1 MKTPLSKT
9 NHLNEPV
16 FTSPAPRLRTIAC
29 VALAFTGLA
38 MASTGGW
45 TGAERHS
52 IASGVTYVDDSSR
65 SIHQETDFKAS
76 PQRIYEVL
84 LDSKQFGE
92 FTGLPAKISHDAGGS
107 FSLFDGYITGRN
119 VELLPNRR
127 IVQAW
132 RAGSWDEG
140 VYSIIRFELKPQGSG
155 THLIMDH
162 EGFPPGARES
172 LNSGWKERYWD
183 PLRKYL
189 D

>member
-140 VYSIIRFELKPQGSG
+140 VYSIVRFELKPQGSG
-155 THLIMDH
+155 AHLIMDH
-162 EGFPPGARES
+162 DGFPEGAKEH
-172 LNSGWKERYWD
+172 LDSGWKERYWD

>member
-1 MKTPLSKT
+1 VPETKNSRRL
-9 NHLNEPV
+9 V
-16 FTSPAPRLRTIAC
+16 FTSLSARLRMVVC
-29 VALAFTGLA
+29 VALAFAGLA

-45 TGAERHS
+45 PPAKAHS
-52 IASGVTYVDDSSR
+52 IASGATYADDSPR

-76 PQRIYEVL
+76 PQRIYEAL

-92 FTGLPAKISHDAGGS
+92 FTGLPARISHDAGGA

-119 VELLPNRR
+119 IELLPNRR

-140 VYSIIRFELKPQGSG
+140 VYSIVRFELKPLESG

-162 EGFPPGARES
+162 DGFPAGAKES
-172 LNSGWKERYWD
+172 LNSGWKGRYWD